1 MPVNSR
7 QVVNSEDVFWKC
19 SLGYPHTSHCLG
31 SGEIMISTLGD
42 PSGSGKGTPVPPV
55 SQGEGARTG
64 GTVPTSRAVLEA
76 SPRSLS
82 PFSSLVCSGSICL
95 LLLVL

>member
-1 MPVNSR
+1 MNSR

-19 SLGYPHTSHCLG
+19 NLGYPHTSHCLG

-42 PSGSGKGTPVPPV
+42 PAGSGKGTPVP
-55 SQGEGARTG
+55 QGEGAGIG

-76 SPRSLS
+76 LSRTPS
-82 PFSSLVCSGSICL
+82 PFSSLVCNGLICL